1 MLHLV
6 GDTALKDIQNVIII
20 FLLYLWL
27 TSLNH

>member
-1 MLHLV
+1 MLRLV